1 MRESPKINVYD
12 KVREGQVLAESPVAK
27 LASHSVVANSACS
40 IGPEPDPSVVVPAVV
55 GGESLEDFRL
65 HKNKFQILNYN
76 DTYEHRAKLEI
87 IKSVIYIPH

>member
-1 MRESPKINVYD
+1 M
-12 KVREGQVLAESPVAK
+12 AK

-40 IGPEPDPSVVVPAVV
+40 IGLDPDPSVVIPAVV

-76 DTYEHRAKLEI
+76 DTYEHQAKIRNYYKCNIHSTLMNMI
-87 IKSVIYIPH
+87 DKT